1 MASSY
6 EYDFDEND
14 HDDSLEEQVAASFH
28 LFDVDDSDDEYDE
41 MLASRSQSNDA
52 CSDYESNDQQQQEV
66 QSRASGY
73 SFDDNVE
80 FSSDDEDVKK
90 PPSRTVPQQ
99 QSEDASPKKSQSKP
113 LGFSMLRKDKSLIE
127 RARIRHRRRRYDL
140 FSNLLVS
147 ASDLLLLDRSHAKA
161 FIPMLRSLLTPPKK
175 ASVEEPILKQ
185 SESKPAMWL
194 RRATTMGLP
203 ASTTN
208 DDESTS
214 GYKSDPG
221 ITLVDESDSNQ
232 DDDEEESESEEIPPT
247 PTNDFDDDDRYFL
260 LRDLA
265 DSDILRAFLES
276 LSPGAGFRC
285 LSLMLLQH
293 LLRSEQG
300 YDARVRHVFK
310 KLGVIVL
317 VHEMER
323 EQYSFGPDGEKIQL
337 LTNSELAQLATRKFE
352 ALEHGIAAKLIRL
365 SEMQRQ
371 GQGREGRRGARG
383 SGASGG
389 SSRQLKRGLTREQ
402 LVRGLK
408 VGSAGVVAGTLFA
421 VTGGLAAPGIAAG
434 IAAIAGGAAA
444 TAAVVT
450 LTSTAAVTAIFGVG
464 GGSLAAYKMQRRT
477 QGLTEFKFQKE
488 SQARRRRIKGR
499 EGKTRIEPE
508 LFSTIC
514 ISGWLRDNCDF
525 QRPWGVSPTNPP
537 IVDRLELLERFYSV
551 HNPDHISR
559 CGKILSKWKN
569 EEAALWGLL
578 KKKYGRDP
586 DELFPIENGKRLK
599 GSLTLEEDEVL
610 DQLFVELGHISEASF
625 LDEEARSMWKS
636 SFASRPKSVQ
646 EESPPRGASEFQESR
661 STSLEDSLR
670 GSRTT
675 FVENRGE
682 GEVTL
687 LTDFGNSAPD
697 DNNNKNQKDKETSTP
712 KHLLTVWDYQ
722 ATYGGELYTIKWES
736 KLLME
741 LCDSVTDMAVE
752 FLENATRQILKA
764 TALSTLLTAVAV
776 PTVMLQAMNVID
788 GSWTLAVERADE
800 AGKELAKSLLFSR
813 AGHRPVTLVG
823 FSMGARVI
831 YCCLKELARYQEKW
845 EDSQE
850 SQPHSSSRGRKTKK
864 KASSDDDEQ
873 SELDDKVKVIE
884 GMREP
889 ASIVEDAILMGLP
902 NHMNLTT
909 WEACRQIVGGRL
921 INCYS
926 RKDLILSLMFQSK
939 KITSGLKKV
948 CGTCAIDVPGVE
960 NYDVTDIVTGHQDYC
975 FVAGDILKRV
985 RHGQPIRRHQGAEV
999 KFNEEVDGVGAPQT

>member
-1 MASSY
+1 MRESQSDVSVGSDFELQQHQQQQSAASSFC
-6 EYDFDEND
+6 FD
-14 HDDSLEEQVAASFH
+14 
-28 LFDVDDSDDEYDE
+28 DDEEDQQDTK
-41 MLASRSQSNDA
+41 LPSRPAATQEQAVDVSPRKSSQSNA
-52 CSDYESNDQQQQEV
+52 L
-66 QSRASGY
+66 R
-73 SFDDNVE
+73 
-80 FSSDDEDVKK
+80 
-90 PPSRTVPQQ
+90 
-99 QSEDASPKKSQSKP
+99 
-113 LGFSMLRKDKSLIE
+113 FSMLRKDKNLIE

-175 ASVEEPILKQ
+175 ASPEETTLKQ
-185 SESKPAMWL
+185 SESMPAMWL
-194 RRATTMGLP
+194 RRATTMALP
-203 ASTTN
+203 ASN
-208 DDESTS
+208 DDQSAS

-221 ITLVDESDSNQ
+221 LAAEESDSN
-232 DDDEEESESEEIPPT
+232 EEDAASVSAVT
-247 PTNDFDDDDRYFL
+247 TTDFDDDDRYFL

-265 DSDILRAFLES
+265 DSDILKAFLES

-365 SEMQRQ
+365 SEMQRN
-371 GQGREGRRGARG
+371 GQVQTTRKAKAGASDGSRRQLRRGL
-383 SGASGG
+383 S
-389 SSRQLKRGLTREQ
+389 REQ

-525 QRPWGVSPTNPP
+525 QRPWGVPPTNPP
-537 IVDRLELLERFYSV
+537 ISDRLELLERFYSV
-551 HNPDHISR
+551 HNPDHVSR
-559 CGKILSKWKN
+559 CSKILSKWKN
-569 EEAALWGLL
+569 EEDALWRLL

-586 DELFPIENGKRLK
+586 DELYPIEDGARIR

-610 DQLFVELGHISEASF
+610 DQLFVELGHISEAAF
-625 LDEEARSMWKS
+625 LDEEASSMWKS
-636 SFASRPKSVQ
+636 SFTSRPATVD
-646 EESPPRGASEFQESR
+646 EAPPPRGSRLHKSR

-670 GSRTT
+670 GSRTGC
-675 FVENRGE
+675 VENATE
-682 GEVTL
+682 GEADLLSGFGDAAPTL
-687 LTDFGNSAPD
+687 A
-697 DNNNKNQKDKETSTP
+697 DNNKEQKEKEAP

-722 ATYGGELYTIKWES
+722 ASYGGELYTIKWES

-752 FLENATRQILKA
+752 ILENATRQILKT

-776 PTVMLQAMNVID
+776 PTVMLQAMNIID

-831 YCCLKELARYQEKW
+831 YACLKELARYQVKW
-845 EDSQE
+845 EDAQE
-850 SQPHSSSRGRKTKK
+850 SRPQASRRRFK
-864 KASSDDDEQ
+864 KASSSDE
-873 SELDDKVKVIE
+873 ENNFAPNDKVKMIE

-889 ASIVEDAILMGLP
+889 ASIVEDAIFMGLP

-926 RKDLILSLMFQSK
+926 RKDLILSIMFQSK

-948 CGTCAIDVPGVE
+948 CGTCAINVPGVE
-960 NYDVTDIVTGHQDYC
+960 NYDVTDIVTGHIDYC
-975 FVAGDILKRV
+975 FVAGDVLKRV
-985 RHGQPIRRHQGAEV
+985 RHGQPIRRRQGSDSQTNDEDV
-999 KFNEEVDGVGAPQT
+999 TNGVSQS

>member
-1 MASSY
+1 MASILASSY
-6 EYDFDEND
+6 EYDIDMND
-14 HDDSLEEQVAASFH
+14 YDDSLDEASFH
-28 LFDVDDSDDEYDE
+28 LFDVDDSDDEECDE
-41 MLASRSQSNDA
+41 RHASRSQSDTSVG
-52 CSDYESNDQQQQEV
+52 SDFESHEPRQQEQ
-66 QSRASGY
+66 QSEASSFCFDDGDNGLQ
-73 SFDDNVE
+73 SFDDLA
-80 FSSDDEDVKK
+80 DTK
-90 PPSRTVPQQ
+90 PPSRQSAAPQEQ
-99 QSEDASPKKSQSKP
+99 TEDTSPRKSSQPNP
-113 LGFSMLRKDKSLIE
+113 LSFSMLRKDKNLIE

-147 ASDLLLLDRSHAKA
+147 ASDLLLLDKSHAKA

-175 ASVEEPILKQ
+175 ATPEDTNSKQ
-185 SESKPAMWL
+185 SESMPAMWL
-194 RRATTMGLP
+194 RRATTMALP
-203 ASTTN
+203 TSATN
-208 DDESTS
+208 DDQSSS

-221 ITLVDESDSNQ
+221 VIEPSDSNG
-232 DDDEEESESEEIPPT
+232 ECETTSPVATS
-247 PTNDFDDDDRYFL
+247 DFDDDDRYFL

-265 DSDILRAFLES
+265 DSDILKAFLES

-323 EQYSFGPDGEKIQL
+323 EQYSFGPDGERIQL
-337 LTNSELAQLATRKFE
+337 LSNSELAQLATRKFE

-365 SEMQRQ
+365 SEMQRK
-371 GQGREGRRGARG
+371 GQGRDTRRAKAG
-383 SGASGG
+383 SSAG
-389 SSRQLKRGLTREQ
+389 SSRKLKRGLSREQ

-464 GGSLAAYKMQRRT
+464 GGGLAAYKMQRRT

-488 SQARRRRIKGR
+488 SQTRRRRIRGR

-514 ISGWLRDNCDF
+514 ISGWLRDKCDF

-537 IVDRLELLERFYSV
+537 IADRLELLERFYSV
-551 HNPDHISR
+551 HNPDHVAR
-559 CGKILSKWKN
+559 CSKILSKWKN
-569 EEAALWGLL
+569 EEDALWRLL

-586 DELFPIENGKRLK
+586 DELFPIGEGARLR

-610 DQLFVELGHISEASF
+610 DQLFVELGHISEAAF

-636 SFASRPKSVQ
+636 SFRSRPKTVSEV
-646 EESPPRGASEFQESR
+646 SPPRGSRFNESR

-670 GSRTT
+670 GSRTGC
-675 FVENRGE
+675 VENTSAE
-682 GEVTL
+682 GEAAL
-687 LTDFGNSAPD
+687 LSGFGNATSTA
-697 DNNNKNQKDKETSTP
+697 NNKDQKDKESSAP

-736 KLLME
+736 RLLME
-741 LCDSVTDMAVE
+741 LCDSVTDMAVDI
-752 FLENATRQILKA
+752 LENATRQILKT

-776 PTVMLQAMNVID
+776 PTVMLQAMNIID
-788 GSWTLAVERADE
+788 GSWTLAIERADE

-831 YCCLKELARYQEKW
+831 YVCLKELARYQEKW
-845 EDSQE
+845 EDAQE
-850 SQPHSSSRGRKTKK
+850 SRPRLSRGRSK
-864 KASSDDDEQ
+864 KASTSDEENNFE
-873 SELDDKVKVIE
+873 SDDKVKVME

-889 ASIVEDAILMGLP
+889 ASIVEDAIIMGLP

-909 WEACRQIVGGRL
+909 WEACRHIVGGRV

-926 RKDLILSLMFQSK
+926 RKDLILSLMFQSQK
-939 KITSGLKKV
+939 LTSGLKKV
-948 CGTCAIDVPGVE
+948 CGTCAIDIPGVE
-960 NYDVTDIVTGHQDYC
+960 NYDVTDLVTGHQDYC
-975 FVAGDILKRV
+975 FVSGDILKRV
-985 RHGQPIRRHQGAEV
+985 RHGQPIRRMQGSEAQISG
-999 KFNEEVDGVGAPQT
+999 EEAAGTLQS